1 MIHPETRNSLIARL
15 GDAADVEAWDQF
27 SQIYRPII
35 VRMGKAK
42 GLQPAD
48 AEDLAQTVL
57 VSISNA
63 IERWQPNGSAKFRTW
78 LKRIADNAILNA
90 LTRSKPDRAAGSSSV
105 DQILHSAHRPDCP
118 SSRLLKLEYR
128 REKFQWAVRR
138 IRDEFTETTWKAFW
152 LTAVESKPAEEVGMI
167 LGRNRG
173 SIYAARSRVMKRLL
187 GQIQQLEEGDSNDE

>member
-15 GDAADVEAWDQF
+15 GDTADVEAWDEF

-63 IERWQPNGSAKFRTW
+63 IERWQPDGSAKFRTW

-90 LTRSKPDRAAGSSSV
+90 LTRSKPDRATGSSSV
-105 DQILHSAHRPDCP
+105 DQILQSAQRPDCP
-118 SSRLLKLEYR
+118 NSRLLELEYR
-128 REKFQWAVRR
+128 REIFQWAIKKVRE
-138 IRDEFTETTWKAFW
+138 EFTETTWKAFW
-152 LTAVESKPAEEVGMI
+152 LTAVEARPAEEVGSL

-173 SIYAARSRVMKRLL
+173 SIYAAKSRVMQRLL
-187 GQIQQLEEGDSNDE
+187 QQIQQFEEGDSKSE